1 MRVRSGYVTPFAMHT
16 SSGCRLM
23 KRVEIF
29 QVAEDKKDEET
40 MGRPDI
46 ALLTWVHTSSQPK
59 ERKSGMT
66 AE

>member
-1 MRVRSGYVTPFAMHT
+1 
-16 SSGCRLM
+16 M

-66 AE
+66 AEWDV